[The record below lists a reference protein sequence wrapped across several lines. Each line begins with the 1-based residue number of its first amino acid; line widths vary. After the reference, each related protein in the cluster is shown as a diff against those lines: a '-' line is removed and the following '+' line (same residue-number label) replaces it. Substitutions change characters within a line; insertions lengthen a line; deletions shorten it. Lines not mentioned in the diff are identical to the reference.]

1 MTESKVSKQEFAR
14 FGRILS
20 LLFNRATMYQ
30 MDHPYVKQSIDEF
43 HPFVEKLLTSISPL
57 VFAMNREQFF
67 IDEEPLDPRITV
79 NRMVAHF
86 KKAEIQSIS
95 FYEGM
100 TKNELKTFL
109 GIFVSL
115 DKYPNAESMK
125 GALAEKGITN
135 LKINHVFYKKVTED
149 DEVVSRE
156 VLKNVTPEMMDED
169 QAKSKK
175 LFIDMV
181 LESVLG
187 EEFEKTLNIN
197 NLLTNPTGLSMN
209 MIEADIKSVQQ
220 SDAEDRQPGPV
231 LLHQLQVLG
240 EEVEKGLS
248 GGGGGGVDGVDGG
261 GGGANVSE
269 LAAAVFDMKKKLV
282 DGMDAQKDQDITFSN
297 KEEILDQANEITDNV
312 LIRLVKDEYKTGK
325 ITTSRLAQILRRL
338 IPDAEELKRV
348 LPKIKAALLEEG
360 MPLSE
365 YLNLVEELGKE
376 LQSDELAKILQESSE
391 EVGIDGKE
399 LIQEVKENP
408 VDAAELICLA
418 AEIRKGTGDEKA
430 LTDLL
435 VNYVESMGS
444 KLGQDITADNSAEGE
459 QHLRQVITGLET
471 NIVSRL
477 RDMNVVKD
485 DVMEGLE
492 ERLNKRM
499 DTIFDKL
506 RDDWIQSKSMTPEE
520 NRAKNLSVLQILEQ
534 SVGENEE
541 LGEILTIVRSKV
553 QSEEIDENDF
563 KEIYSEINKQKQI
576 KREQEAKKKMPP
588 GVLKSQAIIFVIK
601 KEISRASRYD
611 LPFSALSFSVV
622 KTKPKTGGP
631 ADAITQQAVMD
642 AILHRLADI
651 LREADIIGQLGK
663 NKMVGLLPMT
673 MQSDAK
679 LALRRTMRLL
689 HGDPIEIDGIPLT
702 VKIAGVSTTFNAE
715 RMTDGK
721 AFMQAM
727 SNDLTEMVAR
737 VKNIQEL
744 F

>member
-1 MTESKVSKQEFAR
+1 MPETKVTKQEFAR

-67 IDEEPLDPRITV
+67 TDEEPLDPRITV

-125 GALAEKGITN
+125 ETLAEKGITN

-149 DEVVSRE
+149 DEVVSRD
-156 VLKNVTPEMMDED
+156 VLKNITPEMMDED
-169 QAKSKK
+169 ELKSKK

-187 EEFEKTLNIN
+187 EEFEKNLNIN

-209 MIEADIKSVQQ
+209 MIEADINSVQN
-220 SDAEDRQPGPV
+220 SDAEDRRPGPV
-231 LLHQLQVLG
+231 LLHQLQVIG

-248 GGGGGGVDGVDGG
+248 G

-269 LAAAVFDMKKKLV
+269 LAAAVFDMKKKLIE
-282 DGMDAQKDQDITFSN
+282 GMDAQKDMDITFSN

-312 LIRLVKDEYKTGK
+312 LIRLVKNEYKAGK
-325 ITTSRLAQILRRL
+325 ITTSRLAQVLRRL

-360 MPLSE
+360 MPLPE

-391 EVGIDGKE
+391 EIGIDGKE

-408 VDAAELICLA
+408 VEAAELICLA
-418 AEIRKGTGDEKA
+418 AEIRKGTGDEKV

-435 VNYVESMGS
+435 VDYVERMGS
-444 KLGQDITADNSAEGE
+444 KLGQDITAENGAEGE

-477 RDMNVVKD
+477 KDMNVVKD
-485 DVMEGLE
+485 DVLEGLE

-499 DTIFDKL
+499 DTVFDKL
-506 RDDWIQSKSMTPEE
+506 RDDWIKSKSMTPEQS
-520 NRAKNLSVLQILEQ
+520 RAKNLSVLQILEQ

-553 QSEEIDENDF
+553 KSEEIDENDF
-563 KEIYSEINKQKQI
+563 KAIYSEINKQKQI

-601 KEISRASRYD
+601 KEISRAARYD
-611 LPFSALSFSVV
+611 LPFSALAFSVL
-622 KTKPKTGGP
+622 KAKPKTGDP
-631 ADAITQQAVMD
+631 ADAIPQQAVMD
-642 AILHRLADI
+642 AILRRLADI

-679 LALRRTMRLL
+679 LALRRTIRLL
-689 HGDPIEIDGIPLT
+689 HGNPIEVDGIPLT
-702 VKIAGVSTTFNAE
+702 VKIAGVSTTFDAE
-715 RMTDGK
+715 QMSDGK

-727 SNDLTEMVAR
+727 SNELTEMVVR

>member
-1 MTESKVSKQEFAR
+1 MPESKASKQEFAR

-30 MDHPYVKQSIDEF
+30 MDHPYVKQSMDEF

-109 GIFVSL
+109 GVFVSL

-135 LKINHVFYKKVTED
+135 LKINHVFYRKVTED
-149 DEVVSRE
+149 DEVVSRD

-169 QAKSKK
+169 QARSKK

-209 MIEADIKSVQQ
+209 MIEADIKSVQK

-231 LLHQLQVLG
+231 LLHQLQVIG

-248 GGGGGGVDGVDGG
+248 GGGD
-261 GGGANVSE
+261 ANVSE
-269 LAAAVFDMKKKLV
+269 LAAAVFDMKKKLIE
-282 DGMDAQKDQDITFSN
+282 GMDAQKDLDITFSN

-312 LIRLVKDEYKTGK
+312 LIRLVKDEYTAGK
-325 ITTSRLAQILRRL
+325 ISTSRLAQILRRL

-360 MPLSE
+360 MPLPE

-391 EVGIDGKE
+391 EAGIDGKE

-408 VDAAELICLA
+408 VEAAELICLA
-418 AEIRKGTGDEKA
+418 AEIRKGTGDEKV

-435 VNYVESMGS
+435 VDYVERMGS
-444 KLGQDITADNSAEGE
+444 KLGQDITAENGAEGE

-499 DTIFDKL
+499 DAIFDKL
-506 RDDWIQSKSMTPEE
+506 RDDWIQSKSMSPEE
-520 NRAKNLSVLQILEQ
+520 NRSKNLSVLQILEQ

-588 GVLKSQAIIFVIK
+588 GVLKSEAIMFVIK

-622 KTKPKTGGP
+622 KAKPKTGGP
-631 ADAITQQAVMD
+631 ADAITQQAVTD

-651 LREADIIGQLGK
+651 LRGADIIGQLGK

-689 HGDPIEIDGIPLT
+689 HGDPIEVDGIPLT
-702 VKIAGVSTTFNAE
+702 VKIAGVSTTFDAE
-715 RMTDGK
+715 RMTDES
-721 AFMQAM
+721 AFIQAM
-727 SNDLTEMVAR
+727 SNELTEMVVR

>member
-1 MTESKVSKQEFAR
+1 MPESKVTKQEFAR

-109 GIFVSL
+109 GAFVSL

-125 GALAEKGITN
+125 EVLAEKGITN

-149 DEVVSRE
+149 DEVVSRD
-156 VLKNVTPEMMDED
+156 VLKNITPEMMDED
-169 QAKSKK
+169 ELKSKK

-187 EEFEKTLNIN
+187 EEFEKSLNIN

-209 MIEADIKSVQQ
+209 MIEADINSVQK
-220 SDAEDRQPGPV
+220 SDAEDRRPGPV
-231 LLHQLQVLG
+231 LLHQLQVIG

-248 GGGGGGVDGVDGG
+248 GGGD
-261 GGGANVSE
+261 ANVSE
-269 LAAAVFDMKKKLV
+269 LAAAVFDMKKKLIE
-282 DGMDAQKDQDITFSN
+282 GMDAQKDVDITFSN
-297 KEEILDQANEITDNV
+297 KEEILDQANEITDKV
-312 LIRLVKDEYKTGK
+312 LIRLVKNEYKAGK

-360 MPLSE
+360 MPLPE

-391 EVGIDGKE
+391 EIGIDGKE

-408 VDAAELICLA
+408 AEAAELICLA
-418 AEIRKGTGDEKA
+418 AEIRKGTGDEKV

-435 VNYVESMGS
+435 VDYVERMGS
-444 KLGQDITADNSAEGE
+444 KLGQDITAENGAEGE

-477 RDMNVVKD
+477 KDMNVVKD
-485 DVMEGLE
+485 DVLEGLE

-499 DTIFDKL
+499 DAVFDKL
-506 RDDWIQSKSMTPEE
+506 RDDWIQSKSMTPEQ

-553 QSEEIDENDF
+553 KAEEIDENDF

-588 GVLKSQAIIFVIK
+588 GVLKSQDIMFVIK

-622 KTKPKTGGP
+622 KAKPKTGDS

-642 AILHRLADI
+642 AILRRLADI

-663 NKMVGLLPMT
+663 NKMIGLLPMT

-679 LALRRTMRLL
+679 LALRRTIRLL
-689 HGDPIEIDGIPLT
+689 HSDPIEVDGIPLT
-702 VKIAGVSTTFNAE
+702 VKIVGVSTTFDAE

-727 SNDLTEMVAR
+727 SNELTEMVIR

>member
-1 MTESKVSKQEFAR
+1 MPETKVSKQEFAR

-79 NRMVAHF
+79 TRMVAHF

-115 DKYPNAESMK
+115 DKYPNAEAMK
-125 GALAEKGITN
+125 ETLAEKGITN

-149 DEVVSRE
+149 DEVVARD
-156 VLKNVTPEMMDED
+156 VLKNITPEMMDEGEL
-169 QAKSKK
+169 KSKK

-187 EEFEKTLNIN
+187 EEFEKNLNIN

-209 MIEADIKSVQQ
+209 MIEADINSVQK
-220 SDAEDRQPGPV
+220 SDAEDRRPGPV
-231 LLHQLQVLG
+231 LLHQLQVIG

-248 GGGGGGVDGVDGG
+248 GGRD
-261 GGGANVSE
+261 ANVSE
-269 LAAAVFDMKKKLV
+269 LAAAVFDMKKKLIE
-282 DGMDAQKDQDITFSN
+282 GMDAQKDLDVVFSN

-312 LIRLVKDEYKTGK
+312 LIRLVKNEYKAGK

-360 MPLSE
+360 MPLPE

-391 EVGIDGKE
+391 EIGIDGKE

-408 VDAAELICLA
+408 AEAAELICLA
-418 AEIRKGTGDEKA
+418 AEIRKGTGDEKV

-435 VNYVESMGS
+435 VDYVERMGS
-444 KLGQDITADNSAEGE
+444 KLGQDITAENGAEGE

-477 RDMNVVKD
+477 KDMNVVKD
-485 DVMEGLE
+485 DVLEGLE

-499 DTIFDKL
+499 DTVFDKL
-506 RDDWIQSKSMTPEE
+506 RDDWIQSKSMTPEQ

-553 QSEEIDENDF
+553 KSEEIDENDF

-588 GVLKSQAIIFVIK
+588 GVLKSQAIMFVIK

-622 KTKPKTGGP
+622 KAKPKTGDP
-631 ADAITQQAVMD
+631 TDAITQQAVMD
-642 AILHRLADI
+642 ALLRRLADI

-663 NKMVGLLPMT
+663 NKMIGLLPMT

-679 LALRRTMRLL
+679 LALRRTIRLL
-689 HGDPIEIDGIPLT
+689 HGDPIEVDGIPLT
-702 VKIAGVSTTFNAE
+702 VKIVGVSTTFDAE
-715 RMTDGK
+715 RITDGK

-727 SNDLTEMVAR
+727 SNELTEMVIR

>member
-1 MTESKVSKQEFAR
+1 MPESKVIKQEFAR

-79 NRMVAHF
+79 TRMVAHF

-125 GALAEKGITN
+125 GTLTEKGITS

-149 DEVVSRE
+149 DEVVSRD
-156 VLKNVTPEMMDED
+156 VLKNITPEMMDED
-169 QAKSKK
+169 ELKSKK

-187 EEFEKTLNIN
+187 EEFEKNLNIN

-209 MIEADIKSVQQ
+209 MIEADINSVQK
-220 SDAEDRQPGPV
+220 SDAEDRRPGPV
-231 LLHQLQVLG
+231 LLHQLQVIG

-248 GGGGGGVDGVDGG
+248 GGGD
-261 GGGANVSE
+261 ANVSE
-269 LAAAVFDMKKKLV
+269 LAAAVFDMKKKLIE
-282 DGMDAQKDQDITFSN
+282 GMDAQKDLDITFSN

-312 LIRLVKDEYKTGK
+312 LIRLVKDEYKAGK

-360 MPLSE
+360 MPLPE

-391 EVGIDGKE
+391 EIGIDGKE

-408 VDAAELICLA
+408 VEAAELICLA
-418 AEIRKGTGDEKA
+418 AEIRKGTGDEKV

-435 VNYVESMGS
+435 VDYVERMGS
-444 KLGQDITADNSAEGE
+444 KLGQDITAENGAEGE

-477 RDMNVVKD
+477 KDMNVVKD
-485 DVMEGLE
+485 DVLEGLE

-499 DTIFDKL
+499 DTVFDKL
-506 RDDWIQSKSMTPEE
+506 RNDWIKSKSMTPEQ

-553 QSEEIDENDF
+553 KSEEIDENDF

-588 GVLKSQAIIFVIK
+588 GVLKSQAIKFVIK

-611 LPFSALSFSVV
+611 LPFSALAFSVI
-622 KTKPKTGGP
+622 KAKPKTGDR

-663 NKMVGLLPMT
+663 NKMIGLLPMT

-689 HGDPIEIDGIPLT
+689 HSDPIEVGGIPLT
-702 VKIAGVSTTFNAE
+702 VKIAGVSTTFDAD
-715 RMTDGK
+715 RMTDGSV
-721 AFMQAM
+721 FMQAM
-727 SNDLTEMVAR
+727 SNELTEMVIR

>member
-1 MTESKVSKQEFAR
+1 MPESKVTKQEFAR

-67 IDEEPLDPRITV
+67 TDEEPLDPRITV

-125 GALAEKGITN
+125 ETLAEKGITN

-149 DEVVSRE
+149 DEVVSRD
-156 VLKNVTPEMMDED
+156 VLKNITPEMMDED
-169 QAKSKK
+169 ELKSKK

-187 EEFEKTLNIN
+187 EEFEKNLNIN

-209 MIEADIKSVQQ
+209 MIEADINSVQE
-220 SDAEDRQPGPV
+220 SDAEDRRPGPV
-231 LLHQLQVLG
+231 LLHQLQVIG

-248 GGGGGGVDGVDGG
+248 GGGD
-261 GGGANVSE
+261 ANVSE
-269 LAAAVFDMKKKLV
+269 LAAAVFDMKKKLIE
-282 DGMDAQKDQDITFSN
+282 GMDAQKDVDITFSN

-312 LIRLVKDEYKTGK
+312 LIRLVKNEYKAGK

-360 MPLSE
+360 MPLPE

-391 EVGIDGKE
+391 EIGIDGKE

-408 VDAAELICLA
+408 VEAAELICLA
-418 AEIRKGTGDEKA
+418 AEIRKGTGDEKV

-435 VNYVESMGS
+435 VDYVERMGS
-444 KLGQDITADNSAEGE
+444 KLGQDITAENGAEGE

-477 RDMNVVKD
+477 KDMNVVKD
-485 DVMEGLE
+485 DVLEGLE

-499 DTIFDKL
+499 DTVFDKL
-506 RDDWIQSKSMTPEE
+506 RDDWIQSKSMTPEQ

-553 QSEEIDENDF
+553 KSEEIDENDF

-588 GVLKSQAIIFVIK
+588 GVLKSQAIVFVIK

-622 KTKPKTGGP
+622 KAKPKTGDP

-642 AILHRLADI
+642 AILRRLADI

-673 MQSDAK
+673 TQDDAK
-679 LALRRTMRLL
+679 LALRRTVRLL
-689 HGDPIEIDGIPLT
+689 HGDPIEVDGIPLT
-702 VKIAGVSTTFNAE
+702 VKIVGVSTTFDAE

-727 SNDLTEMVAR
+727 SNELTEMVIR

>member
-1 MTESKVSKQEFAR
+1 MPESKVSKQEFAR

-20 LLFNRATMYQ
+20 LVFNRATMYQ

-109 GIFVSL
+109 GVFVSL

-149 DEVVSRE
+149 DEVVSRD
-156 VLKNVTPEMMDED
+156 VLKNITPEMMDED
-169 QAKSKK
+169 QLRSKK

-187 EEFEKTLNIN
+187 EEFEKALNIN
-197 NLLTNPTGLSMN
+197 NLLTNPAGLSMN
-209 MIEADIKSVQQ
+209 MIEADINSVEK
-220 SDAEDRQPGPV
+220 SDAEDRRPGPV
-231 LLHQLQVLG
+231 LLHQLQVIG

-248 GGGGGGVDGVDGG
+248 GGGD
-261 GGGANVSE
+261 ANVSE
-269 LAAAVFDMKKKLV
+269 LAAAVFDMKKKLIE
-282 DGMDAQKDQDITFSN
+282 GMDAQKDLDITFSN

-312 LIRLVKDEYKTGK
+312 LIRLVKDEYKAGK
-325 ITTSRLAQILRRL
+325 ITTSRLAHILRRL

-360 MPLSE
+360 MPLPE

-391 EVGIDGKE
+391 EAGIDGKE

-408 VDAAELICLA
+408 VEAAELICLA
-418 AEIRKGTGDEKA
+418 AEIRKGTGDEKV

-435 VNYVESMGS
+435 VDYVERMGS
-444 KLGQDITADNSAEGE
+444 KLGQDITAENGAEGE

-499 DTIFDKL
+499 DAVFDKL

-520 NRAKNLSVLQILEQ
+520 NRSKNLSVLQILEQ

-588 GVLKSQAIIFVIK
+588 GVLKSQAIMFVIK

-622 KTKPKTGGP
+622 KAKPKTGGP
-631 ADAITQQAVMD
+631 ADAIKQQAVMD

-689 HGDPIEIDGIPLT
+689 HGDPIEVDGIPLA
-702 VKIAGVSTTFNAE
+702 VKIAGVSTTFDPE
-715 RMTDGK
+715 RMTDGS

-727 SNDLTEMVAR
+727 SNELTEMVVR

>member
-1 MTESKVSKQEFAR
+1 MPESKVSKQEFAR

-43 HPFVEKLLTSISPL
+43 HTFVEKLLMSLSPL

-67 IDEEPLDPRITV
+67 MDEEPLDPRITV

-109 GIFVSL
+109 GVFVSL

-149 DEVVSRE
+149 DEVVSRD
-156 VLKNVTPEMMDED
+156 VLKNITPEMMDED
-169 QAKSKK
+169 DLKSKK

-181 LESVLG
+181 LESALG
-187 EEFEKTLNIN
+187 EEFEKNLNIN
-197 NLLTNPTGLSMN
+197 DLLTNPTGLSMN
-209 MIEADIKSVQQ
+209 MIEADINSVQE
-220 SDAEDRQPGPV
+220 SDAEDRRPGPV
-231 LLHQLQVLG
+231 LLHQLQVIG

-248 GGGGGGVDGVDGG
+248 GGGD
-261 GGGANVSE
+261 ANVSE
-269 LAAAVFDMKKKLV
+269 LAAAVFDMKKKLIE
-282 DGMDAQKDQDITFSN
+282 GMDAQKDLDITFSN

-312 LIRLVKDEYKTGK
+312 LIRLVKDEYKAGK
-325 ITTSRLAQILRRL
+325 IATSRLAQILRRL

-348 LPKIKAALLEEG
+348 LPNIKAALLEEG
-360 MPLSE
+360 MPLPE

-408 VDAAELICLA
+408 VEAAELICLA
-418 AEIRKGTGDEKA
+418 AEIRKGTGDEKV

-435 VNYVESMGS
+435 VDYVERMGS
-444 KLGQDITADNSAEGE
+444 KLGQDITAENGAEGE

-499 DTIFDKL
+499 DAVFDKL

-520 NRAKNLSVLQILEQ
+520 NRSKNLSVLQILEQ
-534 SVGENEE
+534 SVGKDEE

-622 KTKPKTGGP
+622 KAKPKTGGP

-663 NKMVGLLPMT
+663 NKMISLLPMT
-673 MQSDAK
+673 MQSNAK

-689 HGDPIEIDGIPLT
+689 HGDPIEVDGIPLT
-702 VKIAGVSTTFNAE
+702 VKIAGVSTTFDPE
-715 RMTDGK
+715 RMTDAK

-727 SNDLTEMVAR
+727 SNELTEMVVR

>member
-1 MTESKVSKQEFAR
+1 MPESKVTKQEFAR

-20 LLFNRATMYQ
+20 LVFNRATMYQ

-86 KKAEIQSIS
+86 KKADIQSIS

-109 GIFVSL
+109 GVFVSL

-149 DEVVSRE
+149 DEVVSRD
-156 VLKNVTPEMMDED
+156 VLKNITPEMMDED
-169 QAKSKK
+169 QLRSKK

-187 EEFEKTLNIN
+187 EEFEKALNIN
-197 NLLTNPTGLSMN
+197 NLLTNPAGLSMN
-209 MIEADIKSVQQ
+209 MIEADINSVEK
-220 SDAEDRQPGPV
+220 SDAEDRRPGPV
-231 LLHQLQVLG
+231 LLHQLQVIG

-248 GGGGGGVDGVDGG
+248 GGGD
-261 GGGANVSE
+261 ANVSE
-269 LAAAVFDMKKKLV
+269 LAAAVFDMKKKLIE
-282 DGMDAQKDQDITFSN
+282 GMDAQKDLDITFSN

-312 LIRLVKDEYKTGK
+312 LIRLVKDEYKAGK
-325 ITTSRLAQILRRL
+325 ITTSRLAHILRRL

-360 MPLSE
+360 MPLPE

-391 EVGIDGKE
+391 EAGIDGKE

-408 VDAAELICLA
+408 VEAAELICLA
-418 AEIRKGTGDEKA
+418 AEIRKGTGDEKV

-435 VNYVESMGS
+435 VDYVERMGS
-444 KLGQDITADNSAEGE
+444 KLGQDITAENGAEGE

-499 DTIFDKL
+499 DAVFDKL

-520 NRAKNLSVLQILEQ
+520 NRSKNLSVLQILEQ

-588 GVLKSQAIIFVIK
+588 GVLKSQAIMFVIK

-622 KTKPKTGGP
+622 KAKPKTGGP

-689 HGDPIEIDGIPLT
+689 HGDPIEVDGIPLA
-702 VKIAGVSTTFNAE
+702 VKIAGVSTTFDPE
-715 RMTDGK
+715 RMTDGS

-727 SNDLTEMVAR
+727 SNELTEMVVR

>member
-1 MTESKVSKQEFAR
+1 MPESKVIKQEFAR

-79 NRMVAHF
+79 TRMVAHF

-125 GALAEKGITN
+125 GTLTEKGITS

-149 DEVVSRE
+149 DEVVSRD
-156 VLKNVTPEMMDED
+156 VLKNIIPEMMDED
-169 QAKSKK
+169 ELKSKK

-181 LESVLG
+181 LESGLG
-187 EEFEKTLNIN
+187 EEFEKNLNIN

-209 MIEADIKSVQQ
+209 MIEADINSVQK
-220 SDAEDRQPGPV
+220 SDAEDRRPGPV
-231 LLHQLQVLG
+231 LLHQLQVIG

-248 GGGGGGVDGVDGG
+248 LGGD
-261 GGGANVSE
+261 ANVSE
-269 LAAAVFDMKKKLV
+269 LAAAVFDMKKKLIE
-282 DGMDAQKDQDITFSN
+282 GMDAQKDLDITFSN

-312 LIRLVKDEYKTGK
+312 LIRLVKDEYKAGK

-360 MPLSE
+360 MPLPE

-408 VDAAELICLA
+408 VEAAELICLA
-418 AEIRKGTGDEKA
+418 AEIRKGTGDEKV

-435 VNYVESMGS
+435 VDYVERMGS
-444 KLGQDITADNSAEGE
+444 KLGQDITAENGAEGE

-477 RDMNVVKD
+477 KDMNVVKD
-485 DVMEGLE
+485 DVLEGLE

-499 DTIFDKL
+499 DTVFDKL
-506 RDDWIQSKSMTPEE
+506 RDDWIQSKSMTPEQ

-541 LGEILTIVRSKV
+541 LGEILAIVRSKV
-553 QSEEIDENDF
+553 KSEEIDENDF

-576 KREQEAKKKMPP
+576 KRELEAKKKMPP
-588 GVLKSQAIIFVIK
+588 GVLKSQAIMFVIK

-611 LPFSALSFSVV
+611 LPFSALAFSVV
-622 KTKPKTGGP
+622 KAKPKTGGP
-631 ADAITQQAVMD
+631 ADTITQQAVMD

-663 NKMVGLLPMT
+663 NKMIGLLPMT

-689 HGDPIEIDGIPLT
+689 HSDQIEVGGIPLT
-702 VKIAGVSTTFNAE
+702 IKIAGVSTTFDAD
-715 RMTDGK
+715 RMTDGSV
-721 AFMQAM
+721 FMQAM
-727 SNDLTEMVAR
+727 SNELTEMVVR

>member
-1 MTESKVSKQEFAR
+1 MPESKVTKQEFAR

-109 GIFVSL
+109 GAFVSL
-115 DKYPNAESMK
+115 DKYPNAEAMK
-125 GALAEKGITN
+125 EVLAEKGITN

-149 DEVVSRE
+149 DEVVSRD
-156 VLKNVTPEMMDED
+156 VLKNITPEMMDED
-169 QAKSKK
+169 ELKSKK

-187 EEFEKTLNIN
+187 EEFEKNLNIN

-209 MIEADIKSVQQ
+209 MIEADINSVQK
-220 SDAEDRQPGPV
+220 SDAEDRRPGPV
-231 LLHQLQVLG
+231 LLHQLQVIG

-248 GGGGGGVDGVDGG
+248 GGGD
-261 GGGANVSE
+261 ANVSE
-269 LAAAVFDMKKKLV
+269 LAAAVFDMKKKLIE
-282 DGMDAQKDQDITFSN
+282 GMDAQKDLDITFSN

-312 LIRLVKDEYKTGK
+312 LIRLVKNEYKAGK

-360 MPLSE
+360 MPLPE

-391 EVGIDGKE
+391 EIGIDGKE

-408 VDAAELICLA
+408 VEAAELICLA
-418 AEIRKGTGDEKA
+418 AEIRKGTGDEKV

-435 VNYVESMGS
+435 VDYVERMGS
-444 KLGQDITADNSAEGE
+444 KLGQDITAENGEEGE

-477 RDMNVVKD
+477 KDMNVVKD
-485 DVMEGLE
+485 DVLEGLE
-492 ERLNKRM
+492 DRLNKRM
-499 DTIFDKL
+499 DTVFDKL
-506 RDDWIQSKSMTPEE
+506 RDDWIQSKSMTPEQ

-553 QSEEIDENDF
+553 KSEEIDENDF

-588 GVLKSQAIIFVIK
+588 GVLKSQAIMFVIK

-622 KTKPKTGGP
+622 KAKPKTGDP
-631 ADAITQQAVMD
+631 TDAITQQAVMD
-642 AILHRLADI
+642 AILRRLADI

-663 NKMVGLLPMT
+663 NKMIGLLPMT

-679 LALRRTMRLL
+679 LALRRTIRLL
-689 HGDPIEIDGIPLT
+689 HGDPIEVDGIPLT
-702 VKIAGVSTTFNAE
+702 VKIVGVSTTFDAE
-715 RMTDGK
+715 RITDGK

-727 SNDLTEMVAR
+727 SNELTEMVIR

>member
-1 MTESKVSKQEFAR
+1 MPESKVIKQEFAR

-79 NRMVAHF
+79 TRMVAHF

-125 GALAEKGITN
+125 GTLTEKGITS

-149 DEVVSRE
+149 DEVVSRD
-156 VLKNVTPEMMDED
+156 VLKNITPEMMDED
-169 QAKSKK
+169 ELKSKK

-187 EEFEKTLNIN
+187 EEFEKNLNIN

-209 MIEADIKSVQQ
+209 MIEADINSVQK
-220 SDAEDRQPGPV
+220 SDAEDRRPGPV
-231 LLHQLQVLG
+231 LLHQLQVIG

-248 GGGGGGVDGVDGG
+248 GGGD
-261 GGGANVSE
+261 ANVSE
-269 LAAAVFDMKKKLV
+269 LAAAVFDMKKKLIE
-282 DGMDAQKDQDITFSN
+282 GMDAQKDLDITFSN

-312 LIRLVKDEYKTGK
+312 LIRLVKDEYKAGK

-360 MPLSE
+360 MPLPE

-391 EVGIDGKE
+391 EIGIDGKE

-408 VDAAELICLA
+408 VEAAELICLA
-418 AEIRKGTGDEKA
+418 AEIRKGTGDEKV

-435 VNYVESMGS
+435 VDYVERMGS
-444 KLGQDITADNSAEGE
+444 KLGQDITAENGAEGE

-477 RDMNVVKD
+477 KDMNVVKD
-485 DVMEGLE
+485 DVLEGLE

-499 DTIFDKL
+499 DTVFDKL
-506 RDDWIQSKSMTPEE
+506 RDDWIQSKSMTPEQ

-541 LGEILTIVRSKV
+541 LGEILAIVRSKV
-553 QSEEIDENDF
+553 KSEEIDENDF

-576 KREQEAKKKMPP
+576 KRELEAKKKMPP
-588 GVLKSQAIIFVIK
+588 GVLKSQAIMFVIK

-611 LPFSALSFSVV
+611 LPFSALAFSVV
-622 KTKPKTGGP
+622 KAKPKTGGP
-631 ADAITQQAVMD
+631 ADTITQQAVMD

-663 NKMVGLLPMT
+663 NKMIGLLPMT

-689 HGDPIEIDGIPLT
+689 HSDQIEVGGIPLT
-702 VKIAGVSTTFNAE
+702 IKIAGVSTTFDAD
-715 RMTDGK
+715 RMTDGSV
-721 AFMQAM
+721 FMQAM
-727 SNDLTEMVAR
+727 SNELMEMVVR

>member
-1 MTESKVSKQEFAR
+1 MPESKVIKQEFAR

-79 NRMVAHF
+79 TRMVAHF

-125 GALAEKGITN
+125 ETLAEKGITN

-149 DEVVSRE
+149 DEVVSRD
-156 VLKNVTPEMMDED
+156 VLKNITPEMMDED
-169 QAKSKK
+169 ELKSKK

-187 EEFEKTLNIN
+187 EEFEKNLNIN

-209 MIEADIKSVQQ
+209 MIEADINSVQK
-220 SDAEDRQPGPV
+220 SDAEDRRPGPV
-231 LLHQLQVLG
+231 LLHQLQVIG

-248 GGGGGGVDGVDGG
+248 GGGD
-261 GGGANVSE
+261 ANVSE
-269 LAAAVFDMKKKLV
+269 LAAAVFDMKKKLIE
-282 DGMDAQKDQDITFSN
+282 GMDAQKDLDITFSN

-312 LIRLVKDEYKTGK
+312 LIRLVKDEYKAGK

-360 MPLSE
+360 MPLPE

-391 EVGIDGKE
+391 EIGIDGKE

-408 VDAAELICLA
+408 VEAAELICLA
-418 AEIRKGTGDEKA
+418 AEIRKGTGDEKV

-435 VNYVESMGS
+435 VDYVERMGS
-444 KLGQDITADNSAEGE
+444 KLGQDITAENGAEGE

-477 RDMNVVKD
+477 KDMNVVKD
-485 DVMEGLE
+485 DVLEGLE

-499 DTIFDKL
+499 DTVFDKL
-506 RDDWIQSKSMTPEE
+506 RDDWIQSKSMTPEQ

-553 QSEEIDENDF
+553 KSEEIDENDF

-588 GVLKSQAIIFVIK
+588 GVLKSQAIMFVIK

-611 LPFSALSFSVV
+611 LPFSALAFSVV
-622 KTKPKTGGP
+622 KAKPKTGGP

-663 NKMVGLLPMT
+663 NKMIGLLPMT

-689 HGDPIEIDGIPLT
+689 HSDQIEVGGIPLT
-702 VKIAGVSTTFNAE
+702 VKIAGVSTTFDAD
-715 RMTDGK
+715 RMTDGSV
-721 AFMQAM
+721 FMQAM
-727 SNDLTEMVAR
+727 SNELTEMVIR

>member
-1 MTESKVSKQEFAR
+1 MPETKVTKQEFAR

-67 IDEEPLDPRITV
+67 TDEEPLDPRITV

-125 GALAEKGITN
+125 EALVEKGITN
-135 LKINHVFYKKVTED
+135 LKINHVFYKKITED
-149 DEVVSRE
+149 DEVVSRD
-156 VLKNVTPEMMDED
+156 VLKNITPEMMDED
-169 QAKSKK
+169 ELKSKK

-181 LESVLG
+181 LESVLA
-187 EEFEKTLNIN
+187 EEFEKNLNIN

-209 MIEADIKSVQQ
+209 MIEADINSVQK
-220 SDAEDRQPGPV
+220 SDAEDRRPGPV
-231 LLHQLQVLG
+231 LLHQLQVIG

-248 GGGGGGVDGVDGG
+248 G

-269 LAAAVFDMKKKLV
+269 LAAAVFDMKKKLIQ
-282 DGMDAQKDQDITFSN
+282 GMDAQKDVDITFSN

-312 LIRLVKDEYKTGK
+312 LIRLVKDEYKAGK

-338 IPDAEELKRV
+338 IPEAEELKRV

-360 MPLSE
+360 MPLPE

-391 EVGIDGKE
+391 EIGIDGKE

-408 VDAAELICLA
+408 AEAAELICLA
-418 AEIRKGTGDEKA
+418 AEIRKGTGDEKV

-435 VNYVESMGS
+435 VDYVERMGS
-444 KLGQDITADNSAEGE
+444 KLGQDITAENGAEGE

-477 RDMNVVKD
+477 KDMNVVKD
-485 DVMEGLE
+485 DVLEGLE

-499 DTIFDKL
+499 DTVFDKL
-506 RDDWIQSKSMTPEE
+506 RDDWIQSKSMTPEQ

-541 LGEILTIVRSKV
+541 LGEILTIVRAKV
-553 QSEEIDENDF
+553 KSEEIDENDF

-622 KTKPKTGGP
+622 KAKPKTG
-631 ADAITQQAVMD
+631 DTDDTITQQAVMD
-642 AILHRLADI
+642 AILRRLADI

-663 NKMVGLLPMT
+663 NKMIGLLPMT
-673 MQSDAK
+673 MQDDAK

-689 HGDPIEIDGIPLT
+689 HSDPIEVDGIPLT
-702 VKIAGVSTTFNAE
+702 VKIVGVSTTFDAK

-727 SNDLTEMVAR
+727 SNELTEMVIR

>member
-1 MTESKVSKQEFAR
+1 MPETKVTKQEFAR

-43 HPFVEKLLTSISPL
+43 HPFVEKLLTSISPI

-125 GALAEKGITN
+125 EALAEKGITN
-135 LKINHVFYKKVTED
+135 LKINHVFYRKVTED
-149 DEVVSRE
+149 DEVVSRD
-156 VLKNVTPEMMDED
+156 VLKNITPEMMDED
-169 QAKSKK
+169 EFKSKK

-181 LESVLG
+181 LESVLA
-187 EEFEKTLNIN
+187 EEFQKNLNIN

-209 MIEADIKSVQQ
+209 MIEADINSVQK
-220 SDAEDRQPGPV
+220 SDAEDRRPGPV
-231 LLHQLQVLG
+231 LLHQLQVIG

-248 GGGGGGVDGVDGG
+248 GGGD
-261 GGGANVSE
+261 ANVSQ
-269 LAAAVFDMKKKLV
+269 LAAAVFDMKKKLIE
-282 DGMDAQKDQDITFSN
+282 GMDAQKDLDITFSN

-312 LIRLVKDEYKTGK
+312 LIRLVKNEYKAGK

-360 MPLSE
+360 MPLPE

-391 EVGIDGKE
+391 EIGIDGKE

-408 VDAAELICLA
+408 AEAAELICLA
-418 AEIRKGTGDEKA
+418 AEIRKGTGDEKV

-435 VNYVESMGS
+435 VDYVERMGS
-444 KLGQDITADNSAEGE
+444 KLGQDITAENGEEGE

-477 RDMNVVKD
+477 KDMNVVKD
-485 DVMEGLE
+485 DVLEGLE

-499 DTIFDKL
+499 DTVFDKL

-553 QSEEIDENDF
+553 KSEEIDENDF

-588 GVLKSQAIIFVIK
+588 GVLKSQAIMFVIK

-622 KTKPKTGGP
+622 KAKPKTGDP
-631 ADAITQQAVMD
+631 TDAITQQAVMD
-642 AILHRLADI
+642 AILRRLADI

-663 NKMVGLLPMT
+663 NKMIGLLPMT

-679 LALRRTMRLL
+679 LALRRTIRLL
-689 HGDPIEIDGIPLT
+689 HGDPIEVDGIPLT
-702 VKIAGVSTTFNAE
+702 VKIVGVSTTFDAE
-715 RMTDGK
+715 RITDGK

-727 SNDLTEMVAR
+727 SNELTEMVIR

>member
-1 MTESKVSKQEFAR
+1 MPESKVSKQEFAR

-67 IDEEPLDPRITV
+67 TDEEPLDPRITV

-125 GALAEKGITN
+125 ETLAEKGITN

-149 DEVVSRE
+149 DEVVSRD
-156 VLKNVTPEMMDED
+156 VLKNITPEMMDED
-169 QAKSKK
+169 ELKSKK

-181 LESVLG
+181 LESVLA
-187 EEFEKTLNIN
+187 EEFEKNLNIN

-209 MIEADIKSVQQ
+209 MIEADINSVQK
-220 SDAEDRQPGPV
+220 SDAEDRRPGPV
-231 LLHQLQVLG
+231 LLHQLQVIG

-248 GGGGGGVDGVDGG
+248 GGGD
-261 GGGANVSE
+261 ANVSE
-269 LAAAVFDMKKKLV
+269 LAAAVFDMKKKLIE
-282 DGMDAQKDQDITFSN
+282 GMDAQKDLDITFSN

-312 LIRLVKDEYKTGK
+312 LIRLVKDEYKAGK

-360 MPLSE
+360 MPLPE

-391 EVGIDGKE
+391 EIGIDGKE

-408 VDAAELICLA
+408 VEAAELICLA
-418 AEIRKGTGDEKA
+418 AEIRKGTGDEKV

-435 VNYVESMGS
+435 VDYVERMGS
-444 KLGQDITADNSAEGE
+444 KLGQDITAENGAEGE

-485 DVMEGLE
+485 DVLEGLE

-499 DTIFDKL
+499 DTVFDKL
-506 RDDWIQSKSMTPEE
+506 RDDWIKSKSMTPEQ

-553 QSEEIDENDF
+553 KSEEIDENDF

-588 GVLKSQAIIFVIK
+588 GVLKSQAIKFVIK

-611 LPFSALSFSVV
+611 LPFSALAFSVI
-622 KTKPKTGGP
+622 KAKPKTGDR

-663 NKMVGLLPMT
+663 NKMIGLLPMT

-689 HGDPIEIDGIPLT
+689 HSDPIEVGGIPLT
-702 VKIAGVSTTFNAE
+702 VKIAGVSTTFDAD
-715 RMTDGK
+715 RMTDGSV
-721 AFMQAM
+721 FMQAM
-727 SNDLTEMVAR
+727 SNELTEMVVR

>member
-1 MTESKVSKQEFAR
+1 MPESKVTKQEFAR

-109 GIFVSL
+109 GAFVSL
-115 DKYPNAESMK
+115 DKYPNAEAMK
-125 GALAEKGITN
+125 EVLAEKGITN

-149 DEVVSRE
+149 DEVVSRD
-156 VLKNVTPEMMDED
+156 VLKNITPEMMDED
-169 QAKSKK
+169 ELKSKK

-181 LESVLG
+181 LESVLA
-187 EEFEKTLNIN
+187 EEFEKNLNIN

-209 MIEADIKSVQQ
+209 MIEADINSVQK
-220 SDAEDRQPGPV
+220 SDAEDRRPGPV
-231 LLHQLQVLG
+231 LLHQLQVIG

-248 GGGGGGVDGVDGG
+248 GGGD
-261 GGGANVSE
+261 ANVSE
-269 LAAAVFDMKKKLV
+269 LAAAVFDMKKKLIE
-282 DGMDAQKDQDITFSN
+282 GMDAQKDVDITFSN
-297 KEEILDQANEITDNV
+297 KEEILDQADEITDKV
-312 LIRLVKDEYKTGK
+312 LIRLVKNEYKAGK

-360 MPLSE
+360 MPLPE

-391 EVGIDGKE
+391 EIGIDGKE

-408 VDAAELICLA
+408 VEAAELICLA
-418 AEIRKGTGDEKA
+418 AEIRKGTGDEKV

-435 VNYVESMGS
+435 VDYVERMGS
-444 KLGQDITADNSAEGE
+444 KLGQDITAENGEEGE

-477 RDMNVVKD
+477 KDMNVVKD
-485 DVMEGLE
+485 DVLEGLE

-499 DTIFDKL
+499 DTVFDKL
-506 RDDWIQSKSMTPEE
+506 RDDWIQSKSMTPEQ

-541 LGEILTIVRSKV
+541 LGEILTIVRAKV
-553 QSEEIDENDF
+553 KSEEIDENDF

-588 GVLKSQAIIFVIK
+588 GVLKSQAIMFVIK

-622 KTKPKTGGP
+622 KAKPKTGDP
-631 ADAITQQAVMD
+631 TDAITQQAVMD
-642 AILHRLADI
+642 AILRRLADI

-663 NKMVGLLPMT
+663 NKMIGLLPMT

-679 LALRRTMRLL
+679 LALRRTIRLL
-689 HGDPIEIDGIPLT
+689 HGDPIEVDGIPLT
-702 VKIAGVSTTFNAE
+702 VKIVGVSTTFDAE
-715 RMTDGK
+715 RITDGK

-727 SNDLTEMVAR
+727 SNELTEMVIR

>member
-1 MTESKVSKQEFAR
+1 
-14 FGRILS
+14 
-20 LLFNRATMYQ
+20 
-30 MDHPYVKQSIDEF
+30 
-43 HPFVEKLLTSISPL
+43 
-57 VFAMNREQFF
+57 
-67 IDEEPLDPRITV
+67 
-79 NRMVAHF
+79 
-86 KKAEIQSIS
+86 
-95 FYEGM
+95 
-100 TKNELKTFL
+100 
-109 GIFVSL
+109 
-115 DKYPNAESMK
+115 
-125 GALAEKGITN
+125 
-135 LKINHVFYKKVTED
+135 
-149 DEVVSRE
+149 
-156 VLKNVTPEMMDED
+156 
-169 QAKSKK
+169 
-175 LFIDMV
+175 
-181 LESVLG
+181 
-187 EEFEKTLNIN
+187 
-197 NLLTNPTGLSMN
+197 
-209 MIEADIKSVQQ
+209 MIEADINSVQK
-220 SDAEDRQPGPV
+220 SDAEDRRPGPV
-231 LLHQLQVLG
+231 LLHQLQVIG

-248 GGGGGGVDGVDGG
+248 G

-269 LAAAVFDMKKKLV
+269 LAAAVFDMKKKLIE
-282 DGMDAQKDQDITFSN
+282 GMDAQKDLDITFSN

-312 LIRLVKDEYKTGK
+312 LIRLVKDEYKAGK

-360 MPLSE
+360 MPLPE

-408 VDAAELICLA
+408 VEAAELICLA
-418 AEIRKGTGDEKA
+418 AEIRKGTGDEKV

-435 VNYVESMGS
+435 VDYVERMGS
-444 KLGQDITADNSAEGE
+444 KLGQDITAENGAEGE
-459 QHLRQVITGLET
+459 QHLRQVITGLEA

-477 RDMNVVKD
+477 KDMNVVKD
-485 DVMEGLE
+485 DVLEGLE

-499 DTIFDKL
+499 DVVFDKL
-506 RDDWIQSKSMTPEE
+506 RDDWIQSKSMTPEQ

-588 GVLKSQAIIFVIK
+588 GVLKSQAIMFVIK

-622 KTKPKTGGP
+622 KAKPKTGDR

-673 MQSDAK
+673 MQSNAK
-679 LALRRTMRLL
+679 LALRRIMRLL
-689 HGDPIEIDGIPLT
+689 HGDPIEVDGIPLT
-702 VKIAGVSTTFNAE
+702 VKIAGVSTTFDPE

-727 SNDLTEMVAR
+727 SNELTEMVVR

>member
-1 MTESKVSKQEFAR
+1 MPESKVSKQEFAR

-43 HPFVEKLLTSISPL
+43 HTFVEKLLMSLSPL

-67 IDEEPLDPRITV
+67 MDEEPLDPRITV

-109 GIFVSL
+109 GVFVSL

-149 DEVVSRE
+149 DEVVSRD
-156 VLKNVTPEMMDED
+156 VLKNITPEMMDED
-169 QAKSKK
+169 ELKSKK

-181 LESVLG
+181 LESALG
-187 EEFEKTLNIN
+187 EEFEKNLNIKD
-197 NLLTNPTGLSMN
+197 LLTNPTGLSMN
-209 MIEADIKSVQQ
+209 MIEADINSVQE
-220 SDAEDRQPGPV
+220 SDAEDRRPGPV
-231 LLHQLQVLG
+231 LLHQLQVIG

-248 GGGGGGVDGVDGG
+248 GGGD
-261 GGGANVSE
+261 ANVSE
-269 LAAAVFDMKKKLV
+269 LAAAVFDMKKKLIE
-282 DGMDAQKDQDITFSN
+282 GMDAQKDLDITFSN

-312 LIRLVKDEYKTGK
+312 LIRLVKDEYKAGK
-325 ITTSRLAQILRRL
+325 IATSRLAQILRRL

-348 LPKIKAALLEEG
+348 LPNIKAALLEEG
-360 MPLSE
+360 MPLPE

-408 VDAAELICLA
+408 VEAAELICLA
-418 AEIRKGTGDEKA
+418 AEIRKGTGDEKV

-435 VNYVESMGS
+435 VDYVERMGS
-444 KLGQDITADNSAEGE
+444 KLGQDITAENGAEGE

-499 DTIFDKL
+499 DAVFDKL

-520 NRAKNLSVLQILEQ
+520 NRSKNLSVLQILEQ
-534 SVGENEE
+534 SVGKDEE

-622 KTKPKTGGP
+622 KAKPKTGGP

-663 NKMVGLLPMT
+663 NKMISLLPMT
-673 MQSDAK
+673 MQSNAK

-689 HGDPIEIDGIPLT
+689 HGDPIEVDGIPLT
-702 VKIAGVSTTFNAE
+702 VKIAGVSTTFDPE
-715 RMTDGK
+715 RMTDAK

-727 SNDLTEMVAR
+727 SNELTEMVVR

>member
-67 IDEEPLDPRITV
+67 IDEEPLDPRITIT
-79 NRMVAHF
+79 RMVAHF

-109 GIFVSL
+109 GVFVSL

-125 GALAEKGITN
+125 GTLAEKGITS

-149 DEVVSRE
+149 DEVVSRD
-156 VLKNVTPEMMDED
+156 VLKNITPEMMDED
-169 QAKSKK
+169 ELKSKK

-181 LESVLG
+181 LESVLA
-187 EEFEKTLNIN
+187 EEFQKNLNIN

-209 MIEADIKSVQQ
+209 MIEADINSVQK
-220 SDAEDRQPGPV
+220 SDAEDRRPGPV
-231 LLHQLQVLG
+231 LLHQLQVIG

-248 GGGGGGVDGVDGG
+248 G

-269 LAAAVFDMKKKLV
+269 LAAAVFDMKKKLIE
-282 DGMDAQKDQDITFSN
+282 GMDAQKDLDITFSN

-312 LIRLVKDEYKTGK
+312 LIRLVKNEYKAGK

-360 MPLSE
+360 MPLPE
-365 YLNLVEELGKE
+365 YLNLVEEIGKE

-391 EVGIDGKE
+391 EIGIDGKE
-399 LIQEVKENP
+399 LIQEVKDNP
-408 VDAAELICLA
+408 VEAAELIYLA
-418 AEIRKGTGDEKA
+418 AEIRKGTGDEKV

-435 VNYVESMGS
+435 VDYVERMGS
-444 KLGQDITADNSAEGE
+444 KLGQDITAENGAEGE

-477 RDMNVVKD
+477 KDMNVVKD

-492 ERLNKRM
+492 DRLNKRM
-499 DTIFDKL
+499 DAVFDKL
-506 RDDWIQSKSMTPEE
+506 RDDWIQSKSMTPEQ
-520 NRAKNLSVLQILEQ
+520 NRSKNLSVLQILEQ
-534 SVGENEE
+534 SVGEDEE

-622 KTKPKTGGP
+622 KAKPKTGGP
-631 ADAITQQAVMD
+631 ADAIEQQAVMD

-663 NKMVGLLPMT
+663 NKMIGLLPMT

-689 HGDPIEIDGIPLT
+689 HSDPIEVGGIPLT
-702 VKIAGVSTTFNAE
+702 VKVAGVSTTFDPE

-721 AFMQAM
+721 AFIQAM
-727 SNDLTEMVAR
+727 SNELTEMVVR

>member
-1 MTESKVSKQEFAR
+1 MPETKVSKQEFAR

-79 NRMVAHF
+79 TRMVAHF

-115 DKYPNAESMK
+115 DKYPNAEAMK
-125 GALAEKGITN
+125 ETLAEKGITN

-149 DEVVSRE
+149 DEVVARD
-156 VLKNVTPEMMDED
+156 VLKNITPEMMDEGEL
-169 QAKSKK
+169 KSKK

-187 EEFEKTLNIN
+187 EEFEKNLNIN

-209 MIEADIKSVQQ
+209 MIEADINSVQK
-220 SDAEDRQPGPV
+220 SDAEDRRPGPV
-231 LLHQLQVLG
+231 LLHQLQVIG

-248 GGGGGGVDGVDGG
+248 GGRD
-261 GGGANVSE
+261 ANVSE
-269 LAAAVFDMKKKLV
+269 LAAAVFDMKKKLIE
-282 DGMDAQKDQDITFSN
+282 GMDAQKDLDVVFSN

-312 LIRLVKDEYKTGK
+312 LIRLVKNEYKAGK

-360 MPLSE
+360 MPLPE

-391 EVGIDGKE
+391 EIGIDGKE

-408 VDAAELICLA
+408 AEAAELICLA
-418 AEIRKGTGDEKA
+418 AEIRKGTGDEKV

-435 VNYVESMGS
+435 VDYVERMGS
-444 KLGQDITADNSAEGE
+444 KLGQDITAENGAEGE

-477 RDMNVVKD
+477 KDMNVVKD
-485 DVMEGLE
+485 DVLEGLE

-499 DTIFDKL
+499 DTVFDKL

-553 QSEEIDENDF
+553 KSEEIDENDF

-588 GVLKSQAIIFVIK
+588 GVLKSQAIMFVIK

-622 KTKPKTGGP
+622 KAKPKTGDP
-631 ADAITQQAVMD
+631 TDAITQQAVMD
-642 AILHRLADI
+642 AILRRLADI

-663 NKMVGLLPMT
+663 NKMIGLLPMT

-679 LALRRTMRLL
+679 LALRRTIRLL
-689 HGDPIEIDGIPLT
+689 HGDPIEVDGIPLT
-702 VKIAGVSTTFNAE
+702 VKIVGVSTTFDAE
-715 RMTDGK
+715 RITDGK

-727 SNDLTEMVAR
+727 SNELTEMVVR

>member
-1 MTESKVSKQEFAR
+1 MPESKVSKQEFAR

-67 IDEEPLDPRITV
+67 TDEEPLDPRITV

-125 GALAEKGITN
+125 EALSEKGITN
-135 LKINHVFYKKVTED
+135 LKINHVFYRKVTED
-149 DEVVSRE
+149 DEVVSRD
-156 VLKNVTPEMMDED
+156 VLKNITPEMMDED
-169 QAKSKK
+169 ELKSKK

-181 LESVLG
+181 LESVLA
-187 EEFEKTLNIN
+187 EEFEKNLNIN

-209 MIEADIKSVQQ
+209 MIEADINSVQK
-220 SDAEDRQPGPV
+220 SDAEDRRPGPV
-231 LLHQLQVLG
+231 LLHQLQVIG

-248 GGGGGGVDGVDGG
+248 GGGD
-261 GGGANVSE
+261 ANVSE
-269 LAAAVFDMKKKLV
+269 LAAAVFDMKKKLIE
-282 DGMDAQKDQDITFSN
+282 GMDAQKDLDITFSN

-312 LIRLVKDEYKTGK
+312 LIRLVKNEYKAGK

-360 MPLSE
+360 MPLPE

-391 EVGIDGKE
+391 EIGIDGKE

-408 VDAAELICLA
+408 VEAAELICLA
-418 AEIRKGTGDEKA
+418 AEIRKGTGDEKV

-435 VNYVESMGS
+435 VDYVERMGS
-444 KLGQDITADNSAEGE
+444 KLGQDITAENGAEGE

-485 DVMEGLE
+485 DVLEGLE

-499 DTIFDKL
+499 DTVFDKL
-506 RDDWIQSKSMTPEE
+506 RDDWIQSKSMTPEQ

-553 QSEEIDENDF
+553 KSEEIDENDF

-576 KREQEAKKKMPP
+576 KLEQEAKKKMPP
-588 GVLKSQAIIFVIK
+588 GVLKSQAIMFVIK

-622 KTKPKTGGP
+622 KAKPKTGDP

-642 AILHRLADI
+642 AILRRLADI

-673 MQSDAK
+673 TQDDAK
-679 LALRRTMRLL
+679 LALRRTTRLL
-689 HGDPIEIDGIPLT
+689 HGDPIEVDGIPLT
-702 VKIAGVSTTFNAE
+702 VKIAGVSTTFDAE

-721 AFMQAM
+721 TFMQAM
-727 SNDLTEMVAR
+727 SNELTEMVIR

>member
-1 MTESKVSKQEFAR
+1 MPESKVIKQEFAR

-79 NRMVAHF
+79 TRMVAHF

-125 GALAEKGITN
+125 GTLTEKGITN

-149 DEVVSRE
+149 DEVVSRD
-156 VLKNVTPEMMDED
+156 VLKNITPEMMDED
-169 QAKSKK
+169 ELKSKK

-187 EEFEKTLNIN
+187 EEFEKNLNIN

-209 MIEADIKSVQQ
+209 MIEADINSVQK
-220 SDAEDRQPGPV
+220 SDAEDRRPGPV
-231 LLHQLQVLG
+231 LLHQLQVIG

-248 GGGGGGVDGVDGG
+248 GGGD
-261 GGGANVSE
+261 ANVSE
-269 LAAAVFDMKKKLV
+269 LAAAVFDMKKKLIE
-282 DGMDAQKDQDITFSN
+282 GMDAQKDLDITFSN

-312 LIRLVKDEYKTGK
+312 LIRLVKDEYKAGK

-360 MPLSE
+360 MPLPE

-391 EVGIDGKE
+391 EIGIDGKE

-408 VDAAELICLA
+408 VEAAELICLA
-418 AEIRKGTGDEKA
+418 AEIRKGTGDEKV

-435 VNYVESMGS
+435 VDYVERMGS
-444 KLGQDITADNSAEGE
+444 KLGQDITAENGAEGE

-477 RDMNVVKD
+477 KDMNVVKD
-485 DVMEGLE
+485 DVLEGLE

-499 DTIFDKL
+499 DTVFDKL
-506 RDDWIQSKSMTPEE
+506 RDDWIQSKSMTPEQ

-541 LGEILTIVRSKV
+541 LGEILAIVRSKV
-553 QSEEIDENDF
+553 KSEEIDENDF

-576 KREQEAKKKMPP
+576 KRELEAKKKMPP
-588 GVLKSQAIIFVIK
+588 GVLKSQAIMFVIK

-611 LPFSALSFSVV
+611 LPFSALAFSVV
-622 KTKPKTGGP
+622 KAKPKTGGP
-631 ADAITQQAVMD
+631 ADTITQQAVMD

-663 NKMVGLLPMT
+663 NKMIGLLPMT

-689 HGDPIEIDGIPLT
+689 HSDQIEVGGIPLT
-702 VKIAGVSTTFNAE
+702 IKIAGVSTTFDAD
-715 RMTDGK
+715 RMTDGSV
-721 AFMQAM
+721 FMQAM
-727 SNDLTEMVAR
+727 SNELTEMVVR

>member
-1 MTESKVSKQEFAR
+1 MPESKVSKQEFAR

-67 IDEEPLDPRITV
+67 MDEEPLDPRITV

-109 GIFVSL
+109 GVFVSL
-115 DKYPNAESMK
+115 NKYPNAESMK

-149 DEVVSRE
+149 DEVVSRD
-156 VLKNVTPEMMDED
+156 VLKNITPEMMDED
-169 QAKSKK
+169 ELKSKK

-181 LESVLG
+181 LESALG
-187 EEFEKTLNIN
+187 EEFEKNLNIN
-197 NLLTNPTGLSMN
+197 DLLTNPTGLSMN
-209 MIEADIKSVQQ
+209 MIEADINSVQE
-220 SDAEDRQPGPV
+220 SDAEDRRPGPV
-231 LLHQLQVLG
+231 LLHQLQVIG

-248 GGGGGGVDGVDGG
+248 GGGD
-261 GGGANVSE
+261 ANVSE
-269 LAAAVFDMKKKLV
+269 LAAAVFDMKKKLIE
-282 DGMDAQKDQDITFSN
+282 GMDAQKDLDITFSN

-312 LIRLVKDEYKTGK
+312 LIRLVKDEYKAGK
-325 ITTSRLAQILRRL
+325 IATSRLAQILRRL

-348 LPKIKAALLEEG
+348 LPNIKAALLEEG
-360 MPLSE
+360 MPLPE

-408 VDAAELICLA
+408 VEAAELICLA
-418 AEIRKGTGDEKA
+418 AEIRKGTGDEKV

-435 VNYVESMGS
+435 VDYVERMGS
-444 KLGQDITADNSAEGE
+444 KLGQDITAENGAEGE

-499 DTIFDKL
+499 DAVFDKL

-520 NRAKNLSVLQILEQ
+520 NRSKNLSVLQILEQ
-534 SVGENEE
+534 SVGKDEE

-622 KTKPKTGGP
+622 KAKPKTGGP

-663 NKMVGLLPMT
+663 NKMISLLPMT
-673 MQSDAK
+673 MQSNAK

-689 HGDPIEIDGIPLT
+689 HGDPIEVDGIPLT
-702 VKIAGVSTTFNAE
+702 VKIAGVSTTFDPE
-715 RMTDGK
+715 RMTDAK

-727 SNDLTEMVAR
+727 SNELTEMVVR

>member
-67 IDEEPLDPRITV
+67 IDEEPLDPRITIT
-79 NRMVAHF
+79 RMVAHF

-109 GIFVSL
+109 GVFVSL

-125 GALAEKGITN
+125 GTLAEKGITG

-149 DEVVSRE
+149 DEVVSRD
-156 VLKNVTPEMMDED
+156 VLKNITPEMMDED
-169 QAKSKK
+169 ELKSKK

-181 LESVLG
+181 LESVLA
-187 EEFEKTLNIN
+187 EEFQKNLNIN

-209 MIEADIKSVQQ
+209 MIEADINSVQK
-220 SDAEDRQPGPV
+220 SDAEDRRPGPV
-231 LLHQLQVLG
+231 LLHQLQVIG

-248 GGGGGGVDGVDGG
+248 G

-269 LAAAVFDMKKKLV
+269 LAAAVFDMKKKLIE
-282 DGMDAQKDQDITFSN
+282 GMDAQKDLDITFSN

-312 LIRLVKDEYKTGK
+312 LIRLVKNEYKAGK

-360 MPLSE
+360 MPLPE
-365 YLNLVEELGKE
+365 YLNLVEEIGKE

-391 EVGIDGKE
+391 EIGIDGKE

-408 VDAAELICLA
+408 VEAAELICLA
-418 AEIRKGTGDEKA
+418 AEIRKGTGDEKV

-435 VNYVESMGS
+435 VDYVERMGS
-444 KLGQDITADNSAEGE
+444 KLGQDITAENGAEGE

-477 RDMNVVKD
+477 KDMNVVKD

-492 ERLNKRM
+492 DRLNKRM
-499 DTIFDKL
+499 DAVFDKL
-506 RDDWIQSKSMTPEE
+506 RDDWIQSKSMTPEQ
-520 NRAKNLSVLQILEQ
+520 NRSKNLSVLQILEQ
-534 SVGENEE
+534 SVSEDEE

-601 KEISRASRYD
+601 KEISRAARYD
-611 LPFSALSFSVV
+611 LPFSALSFAVV
-622 KTKPKTGGP
+622 KAKPKTGGP
-631 ADAITQQAVMD
+631 ADAIAQQAVMD

-663 NKMVGLLPMT
+663 NKMIGLLPMT

-689 HGDPIEIDGIPLT
+689 HSDPIEVNGIPLA
-702 VKIAGVSTTFNAE
+702 VKIAGVSTTFDPE

-721 AFMQAM
+721 AFIQAM
-727 SNDLTEMVAR
+727 SNELTEMVVR

>member
-1 MTESKVSKQEFAR
+1 MPESKVTKQEFAR

-67 IDEEPLDPRITV
+67 IDEEPLDPRITIT
-79 NRMVAHF
+79 RMVAHF

-109 GIFVSL
+109 GAFVSL

-149 DEVVSRE
+149 DEVVSRD
-156 VLKNVTPEMMDED
+156 VLKNITPEMMDED
-169 QAKSKK
+169 ELKSKK

-181 LESVLG
+181 LESVLA
-187 EEFEKTLNIN
+187 EEFQKNLNIN
-197 NLLTNPTGLSMN
+197 NLLTNPAGLSMN
-209 MIEADIKSVQQ
+209 MIEADINSVQK
-220 SDAEDRQPGPV
+220 SDAEDRRPGPV
-231 LLHQLQVLG
+231 LLHQLQVIG

-248 GGGGGGVDGVDGG
+248 GGGD
-261 GGGANVSE
+261 ANVSE
-269 LAAAVFDMKKKLV
+269 LAAAVFDMKKKLIE
-282 DGMDAQKDQDITFSN
+282 GMDAQKDLDITFSN

-312 LIRLVKDEYKTGK
+312 LIRLVKDEYKAGK

-360 MPLSE
+360 MPLPG

-391 EVGIDGKE
+391 EIGIDGKE

-408 VDAAELICLA
+408 VEAAELIYLA
-418 AEIRKGTGDEKA
+418 AEIRKGTGDEKV

-435 VNYVESMGS
+435 VDYVERMGS
-444 KLGQDITADNSAEGE
+444 KLGQDITAENGAEGE

-492 ERLNKRM
+492 DRLNKRM
-499 DTIFDKL
+499 DAVFDKL

-520 NRAKNLSVLQILEQ
+520 NRSKNLSVLQILEQ

-622 KTKPKTGGP
+622 KAKPKTGGP

-642 AILHRLADI
+642 AVLHRLADI

-689 HGDPIEIDGIPLT
+689 HGDPIEVDGIPLA
-702 VKIAGVSTTFNAE
+702 VKIAGVSTTFDPE
-715 RMTDGK
+715 RMTDGS

-727 SNDLTEMVAR
+727 SNELTEMVVR

>member
-1 MTESKVSKQEFAR
+1 MPESKVTKQEFAR

-67 IDEEPLDPRITV
+67 TDEEPLDPRITV

-125 GALAEKGITN
+125 ETLAEKGITN

-149 DEVVSRE
+149 DEVVSRD
-156 VLKNVTPEMMDED
+156 VLKNITPEMMDED
-169 QAKSKK
+169 ELKSKK

-187 EEFEKTLNIN
+187 EEFEKNLNIN

-209 MIEADIKSVQQ
+209 MIEADINSVQK
-220 SDAEDRQPGPV
+220 SDAEDRRPGPV
-231 LLHQLQVLG
+231 LLHQLQVIG

-248 GGGGGGVDGVDGG
+248 G

-269 LAAAVFDMKKKLV
+269 LAAAVFDMKKKLIE
-282 DGMDAQKDQDITFSN
+282 GMDAQKDLDITFSN

-312 LIRLVKDEYKTGK
+312 LIRLVKNEYKAGK

-360 MPLSE
+360 MPLPE

-391 EVGIDGKE
+391 EIGIDGKE

-408 VDAAELICLA
+408 VEAAELICLA
-418 AEIRKGTGDEKA
+418 AEIRKGTGDEKV

-435 VNYVESMGS
+435 VDYVERMGS
-444 KLGQDITADNSAEGE
+444 KLGQDITAENGAEGE

-477 RDMNVVKD
+477 KDMNVVKD
-485 DVMEGLE
+485 DVLEGLE

-499 DTIFDKL
+499 DTVFDKL
-506 RDDWIQSKSMTPEE
+506 RDDWIQSKSMTPEQ

-553 QSEEIDENDF
+553 KSEEIDENDF

-622 KTKPKTGGP
+622 KAKPKTGDP

-642 AILHRLADI
+642 AILRRLADI

-689 HGDPIEIDGIPLT
+689 HGDPIEVDGIPLT
-702 VKIAGVSTTFNAE
+702 VKIVGVSTTFDAE

-727 SNDLTEMVAR
+727 SNELTEMVIR

>member
-1 MTESKVSKQEFAR
+1 MPESKVSKQEFAR

-109 GIFVSL
+109 GVFVSL

-149 DEVVSRE
+149 DEVVSRD
-156 VLKNVTPEMMDED
+156 VLKNITPEMMDED
-169 QAKSKK
+169 ELKSKK

-181 LESVLG
+181 LESVLA
-187 EEFEKTLNIN
+187 EEFEKNLNIN

-209 MIEADIKSVQQ
+209 MIEADINSVQK
-220 SDAEDRQPGPV
+220 SDAEDRRPGPV
-231 LLHQLQVLG
+231 LLHQLQVIG

-248 GGGGGGVDGVDGG
+248 G

-269 LAAAVFDMKKKLV
+269 LAAAVFDMKKKLIE
-282 DGMDAQKDQDITFSN
+282 GMDAQKDVDITFSN

-312 LIRLVKDEYKTGK
+312 LIRLVKDEYKAGK
-325 ITTSRLAQILRRL
+325 IATSRLAQILRRL

-360 MPLSE
+360 MPLPE

-408 VDAAELICLA
+408 VEAAELICLA
-418 AEIRKGTGDEKA
+418 AEIRKGTGDEKV

-435 VNYVESMGS
+435 VDYVERMGS
-444 KLGQDITADNSAEGE
+444 KLGQDITAENGAEGE

-477 RDMNVVKD
+477 KDMNVVKD
-485 DVMEGLE
+485 DVLEGLE

-499 DTIFDKL
+499 DVVFDKL

-520 NRAKNLSVLQILEQ
+520 NRSKNLTVLQILEQ

-541 LGEILTIVRSKV
+541 LGEILTIVRAKV
-553 QSEEIDENDF
+553 QAEEIDENDF

-622 KTKPKTGGP
+622 KTKPKTGGQ

-642 AILHRLADI
+642 AILQRLANI

-689 HGDPIEIDGIPLT
+689 HGDPIEVDGIPLT
-702 VKIAGVSTTFNAE
+702 VKIAGVSTTFDAE

-727 SNDLTEMVAR
+727 SNELTEMVVR

>member
-1 MTESKVSKQEFAR
+1 MPESKVSKQEFAR

-43 HPFVEKLLTSISPL
+43 HPFVEKLLMSLSPL

-67 IDEEPLDPRITV
+67 MDEEPLDPRITV

-109 GIFVSL
+109 GVFVSL

-125 GALAEKGITN
+125 ETLAEKGITN

-149 DEVVSRE
+149 DEVVSRD
-156 VLKNVTPEMMDED
+156 VLKNITPEMMDED
-169 QAKSKK
+169 ELKSKK

-187 EEFEKTLNIN
+187 EEFEKNLNIN

-209 MIEADIKSVQQ
+209 MIEADINSVQE
-220 SDAEDRQPGPV
+220 SDAEDRRPGPV
-231 LLHQLQVLG
+231 LLHQLQVIG

-248 GGGGGGVDGVDGG
+248 GGGD
-261 GGGANVSE
+261 ANVSE
-269 LAAAVFDMKKKLV
+269 LAAAVFDMKKKLIE
-282 DGMDAQKDQDITFSN
+282 GMDAQKDLDITFSN

-312 LIRLVKDEYKTGK
+312 LIRLVKDEYKAGK
-325 ITTSRLAQILRRL
+325 IATSRLAQILRRL

-360 MPLSE
+360 MPLPE

-408 VDAAELICLA
+408 VEAAELICLA
-418 AEIRKGTGDEKA
+418 AEIRKGTGDEKV

-435 VNYVESMGS
+435 VDYVERMGS
-444 KLGQDITADNSAEGE
+444 KLGQDITAENGAEGE

-499 DTIFDKL
+499 DAVFDKL

-520 NRAKNLSVLQILEQ
+520 NRSKNLSVLQILEQ
-534 SVGENEE
+534 SVGEDEE

-588 GVLKSQAIIFVIK
+588 GVLKSQAIMFVIK

-611 LPFSALSFSVV
+611 LPFSALSFSLV

-673 MQSDAK
+673 MQSNAK

-689 HGDPIEIDGIPLT
+689 HGDPIEVDGIPLT
-702 VKIAGVSTTFNAE
+702 VKIAGVSTTFDPE

-727 SNDLTEMVAR
+727 SNELTEMVVR

>member
-1 MTESKVSKQEFAR
+1 MPESKVSKQEFAR

-79 NRMVAHF
+79 TRMVAHF

-125 GALAEKGITN
+125 ETLAEKGITN

-149 DEVVSRE
+149 DEVVSRD
-156 VLKNVTPEMMDED
+156 VLKNITPEMMDED
-169 QAKSKK
+169 ELKSKK

-187 EEFEKTLNIN
+187 EEFEKNLNIN

-209 MIEADIKSVQQ
+209 MIEADINSVQK
-220 SDAEDRQPGPV
+220 SDAEDRRPGPV
-231 LLHQLQVLG
+231 LLHQLQVIG

-248 GGGGGGVDGVDGG
+248 GGGD
-261 GGGANVSE
+261 ANVSE
-269 LAAAVFDMKKKLV
+269 LAAAVFDMKKKLIE
-282 DGMDAQKDQDITFSN
+282 GMDAQKDLDITFSN

-312 LIRLVKDEYKTGK
+312 LIRLVKDEYKAGK

-360 MPLSE
+360 MPLPE

-391 EVGIDGKE
+391 EIGIDGKE

-408 VDAAELICLA
+408 VEAAELICLA
-418 AEIRKGTGDEKA
+418 AEIRKGTGDEKV

-435 VNYVESMGS
+435 VDYVERMGS
-444 KLGQDITADNSAEGE
+444 KLGQDITAENGAEGE

-477 RDMNVVKD
+477 KDMNVVKD
-485 DVMEGLE
+485 DVLEGLE

-499 DTIFDKL
+499 DTVFDKL
-506 RDDWIQSKSMTPEE
+506 RDDWIKSKSMTPEQ

-553 QSEEIDENDF
+553 KSEEIDENDF

-588 GVLKSQAIIFVIK
+588 GVLKSQAIKFVIK

-611 LPFSALSFSVV
+611 LPFSALAFSVI
-622 KTKPKTGGP
+622 KAKPKTGDR

-663 NKMVGLLPMT
+663 NKMIGLLPMT

-689 HGDPIEIDGIPLT
+689 HSDPIEVGGIPLT
-702 VKIAGVSTTFNAE
+702 VKIAGVSTTFDAD
-715 RMTDGK
+715 RMTDGSV
-721 AFMQAM
+721 FMQAM
-727 SNDLTEMVAR
+727 SNELTEMVIR

>member
-1 MTESKVSKQEFAR
+1 MPESKVTKQEFAR

-43 HPFVEKLLTSISPL
+43 HPFVEKLLTSISPI

-109 GIFVSL
+109 GAFVSL
-115 DKYPNAESMK
+115 DKYPNAEAMK
-125 GALAEKGITN
+125 EVLAEKGITN

-149 DEVVSRE
+149 DEVVSRD
-156 VLKNVTPEMMDED
+156 VLKNITPEMMDED
-169 QAKSKK
+169 ELKSKK

-181 LESVLG
+181 LESVLA
-187 EEFEKTLNIN
+187 EEFEKNLNIN

-209 MIEADIKSVQQ
+209 MIEADINSVQK
-220 SDAEDRQPGPV
+220 SDAEDRRPGPV
-231 LLHQLQVLG
+231 LLHQLQVIG

-248 GGGGGGVDGVDGG
+248 GGGD
-261 GGGANVSE
+261 ANVSE
-269 LAAAVFDMKKKLV
+269 LAAAVFDMKKKLIE
-282 DGMDAQKDQDITFSN
+282 GMDAQKDLDITFSN

-312 LIRLVKDEYKTGK
+312 LIRLVKNEYKAGK

-360 MPLSE
+360 MPLPE

-391 EVGIDGKE
+391 EIGIDGKE

-408 VDAAELICLA
+408 VEAAELICLA
-418 AEIRKGTGDEKA
+418 AEIRKGTGDEKV

-435 VNYVESMGS
+435 VDYVERMGS
-444 KLGQDITADNSAEGE
+444 KLGQDITAENGEEGE

-477 RDMNVVKD
+477 KDMNVVKD
-485 DVMEGLE
+485 DVLEGLE
-492 ERLNKRM
+492 DRLNKRM
-499 DTIFDKL
+499 DTVFDKL
-506 RDDWIQSKSMTPEE
+506 RDDWIQSKSMTPEQ

-553 QSEEIDENDF
+553 KSEEIDENDF

-588 GVLKSQAIIFVIK
+588 GVLKSQAIMFVIK

-622 KTKPKTGGP
+622 KAKPKTGDP
-631 ADAITQQAVMD
+631 TDAITQQAVMD
-642 AILHRLADI
+642 AILRRLADI

-663 NKMVGLLPMT
+663 NKMIGLLPMT

-679 LALRRTMRLL
+679 LALRRTIRLL
-689 HGDPIEIDGIPLT
+689 HGDPIEVDGIPLT
-702 VKIAGVSTTFNAE
+702 VKIVGVSTTFDAE
-715 RMTDGK
+715 RITDGK

-727 SNDLTEMVAR
+727 SNELTEMVIR

>member
-1 MTESKVSKQEFAR
+1 MPESKVTKQEFAR

-79 NRMVAHF
+79 TRMVAHF

-100 TKNELKTFL
+100 TRNELKTFL
-109 GIFVSL
+109 GAFVSL

-125 GALAEKGITN
+125 EVLTEKGITN

-149 DEVVSRE
+149 DEVVSRD
-156 VLKNVTPEMMDED
+156 VLKNITPEMMDED
-169 QAKSKK
+169 ELKSKK

-187 EEFEKTLNIN
+187 EEFEKNLNIN

-209 MIEADIKSVQQ
+209 MIEADINSVQK
-220 SDAEDRQPGPV
+220 SDAEDRRPGPV
-231 LLHQLQVLG
+231 LLHQLQVIG

-248 GGGGGGVDGVDGG
+248 G

-269 LAAAVFDMKKKLV
+269 LAAAVFDMKKKLIE
-282 DGMDAQKDQDITFSN
+282 GMDAQKDLDVTFSN

-312 LIRLVKDEYKTGK
+312 LIRLVKNEYKAGK

-348 LPKIKAALLEEG
+348 LPKIKEALLEEG
-360 MPLSE
+360 MPLPE

-408 VDAAELICLA
+408 VEAAELICLA
-418 AEIRKGTGDEKA
+418 AEIRKGTGDEKV

-435 VNYVESMGS
+435 VDYVERMGS
-444 KLGQDITADNSAEGE
+444 KLGQDITAENGEEGE

-477 RDMNVVKD
+477 KDMNVVKD
-485 DVMEGLE
+485 DVLEGLE

-499 DTIFDKL
+499 DTVFDKL
-506 RDDWIQSKSMTPEE
+506 RDDWIQSKSMTPEQ
-520 NRAKNLSVLQILEQ
+520 NRSKNLSVLQILEQ

-576 KREQEAKKKMPP
+576 KLEQEAKKKMPP

-601 KEISRASRYD
+601 KEISRAARYD
-611 LPFSALSFSVV
+611 LPFSALAFSVV
-622 KTKPKTGGP
+622 KAKPKTGGP

-642 AILHRLADI
+642 AILRRLADI

-663 NKMVGLLPMT
+663 NKMIGLLPMT

-689 HGDPIEIDGIPLT
+689 HSDPIEVDGIPLT
-702 VKIAGVSTTFNAE
+702 VKIAGVSTTFDAE

-727 SNDLTEMVAR
+727 STELTEMVVR